1 MQKIKILVA
10 DDDKIVRVSL
20 KLLLERQGYQVVLA
34 ENQEGALDAVRS
46 EPLNLVITDMN
57 FTKNVT
63 GEEGLELLRKIKVLR
78 PGLPVILLT
87 AWGNIP
93 LAVEGIRLGAFDF
106 ETKPWDNQVLL
117 QRISTALS
125 LSEIPE
131 KPAEGEDTFDRCGI
145 IGESPQILDI
155 LEKAKRIAPTE
166 ASVLIT
172 GENGTGKELVAK
184 ALHVNSRRSK
194 RPFVKVNL
202 GGISSTLFE
211 SEMFG
216 SAKGAYT
223 GAVEHRAG
231 RFEAADTGTIFLD
244 EIGEL
249 DAASQVKMLR
259 VLQEH
264 TFERLGETK
273 PRKVDVRVISA
284 TNADLEKMVRER
296 TFREDLFYRIN
307 LITIHLPALRERPED
322 IPLLV
327 SHFANSINPKVK
339 FTDEAMDILKSLPYP
354 GNIRELRN
362 LVERIILLT
371 PTERIKGDDV
381 REQVGTIPDVTTY
394 GSMEKIERSVIEDAM
409 RKSGGNVTRAA
420 RLLGIT
426 RQTLYRRLRK
436 FEIDKDGP
444 KQEQ

>member
-1 MQKIKILVA
+1 MKILVV

-20 KLLLERQGYQVVLA
+20 RLLLERQGYDVALA
-34 ENQEGALDAVRS
+34 TNQEEALETVRTQQ
-46 EPLNLVITDMN
+46 LHLVISDMN
-57 FTKNVT
+57 FTKSVT
-63 GEEGLELLRKIKVLR
+63 GEEGLELLRKIKVLN
-78 PGLPVILLT
+78 PELPVILLT

-106 ETKPWDNQVLL
+106 VTKPWDNHILL
-117 QRISTALS
+117 QRIQTAIS
-125 LSEIPE
+125 LSEN
-131 KPAEGEDTFDRCGI
+131 ATHTDMDTADTFDRCGI
-145 IGESPQILDI
+145 IGASPKILDV
-155 LEKAKRIAPTE
+155 LEKVKRIAPTD

-184 ALHVNSRRSK
+184 ALHENSRRSR

-202 GGISSTLFE
+202 GGISSSLFE

-216 SAKGAYT
+216 SARGAYT
-223 GAVEHRAG
+223 GSVENRAG
-231 RFEAADTGTIFLD
+231 RFETADTGTIFLD
-244 EIGEL
+244 EIGDL

-284 TNADLEKMVRER
+284 TNADLEQMVRER

-307 LITIHLPALRERPED
+307 LITIHLPALRDRPED

-327 SHFANSINPKVK
+327 KHFAKSINPDVIFKQ
-339 FTDEAMDILKSLPYP
+339 DAMDLLKSLPYP

-362 LVERIILLT
+362 LVERIILLSPT
-371 PTERIKGDDV
+371 PQIKADDV
-381 REQVGTIPDVTTY
+381 REQVGIIPDITIE
-394 GSMEKIERSVIEDAM
+394 GSMDKIERKVIEDAM
-409 RKSGGNVTRAA
+409 RKCQGNVSRAA
-420 RLLGIT
+420 QLLGIT
-426 RQTLYRRLRK
+426 RQTLYRRLKK
-436 FEIDKDGP
+436 FDIDKYGSP
-444 KQEQ
+444 SE

>member
-1 MQKIKILVA
+1 MKILVV

-20 KLLLERQGYQVVLA
+20 RLLLERQGYDVALA
-34 ENQEGALDAVRS
+34 MNQEEALETVRTQQ
-46 EPLNLVITDMN
+46 LHLVISDMN
-57 FTKNVT
+57 FTKSVT
-63 GEEGLELLRKIKVLR
+63 GEEGLELLRKIKVLN
-78 PGLPVILLT
+78 PELPVILLT

-106 ETKPWDNQVLL
+106 VTKPWDNHILL
-117 QRISTALS
+117 QRIQTAIS
-125 LSEIPE
+125 LSENTTHTDMDT
-131 KPAEGEDTFDRCGI
+131 ADTFDRCGI
-145 IGESPQILDI
+145 IGASPKILDV
-155 LEKAKRIAPTE
+155 LEKVKRIAPTD

-184 ALHVNSRRSK
+184 ALHENSRRSR

-202 GGISSTLFE
+202 GGISSSLFE

-216 SAKGAYT
+216 SARGAYT
-223 GAVEHRAG
+223 GSVENRAG
-231 RFEAADTGTIFLD
+231 RFETADTGTIFLD
-244 EIGEL
+244 EIGDL

-284 TNADLEKMVRER
+284 TNADLEQMVRER

-307 LITIHLPALRERPED
+307 LITIHLPALRDRPED

-327 SHFANSINPKVK
+327 KHFAKSINPDVIFKQ
-339 FTDEAMDILKSLPYP
+339 DAMDLLKSLPYP

-362 LVERIILLT
+362 LVERIILLSPT
-371 PTERIKGDDV
+371 PQIKAEDV
-381 REQVGTIPDVTTY
+381 REQVGIIPDITIE
-394 GSMEKIERSVIEDAM
+394 GSMDKIERKVIEDAM
-409 RKSGGNVTRAA
+409 RKCQGNVSRAA
-420 RLLGIT
+420 QLLGIT
-426 RQTLYRRLRK
+426 RQTLYRRLKK
-436 FEIDKDGP
+436 FDIDKDGSP
-444 KQEQ
+444 SE

>member
-1 MQKIKILVA
+1 MKILVV

-20 KLLLERQGYQVVLA
+20 RLLLERQGYDVALA
-34 ENQEGALDAVRS
+34 MNQEEALETVRTQQ
-46 EPLNLVITDMN
+46 LHLVISDMN
-57 FTKNVT
+57 FTKSVT
-63 GEEGLELLRKIKVLR
+63 GEEGLELLRKIKVLN
-78 PGLPVILLT
+78 PELPVILLT

-106 ETKPWDNQVLL
+106 VTKPWDNHILL
-117 QRISTALS
+117 QRIQTAIS
-125 LSEIPE
+125 LSENTTHTDMDT
-131 KPAEGEDTFDRCGI
+131 ADTFDRCGI
-145 IGESPQILDI
+145 IGASPKILDV
-155 LEKAKRIAPTE
+155 LEKVKRIAPTD

-184 ALHVNSRRSK
+184 ALHENSRRSR

-202 GGISSTLFE
+202 GGISSSLFE

-216 SAKGAYT
+216 SARGAYT
-223 GAVEHRAG
+223 GSVENRAG
-231 RFEAADTGTIFLD
+231 RFETADTGTIFLD
-244 EIGEL
+244 EIGDL

-284 TNADLEKMVRER
+284 TNADLEQMVRER

-307 LITIHLPALRERPED
+307 LITIHLPALRDRPED

-327 SHFANSINPKVK
+327 KHFAKSINPDVIFKQ
-339 FTDEAMDILKSLPYP
+339 DAMDLLKSLPYP

-362 LVERIILLT
+362 LVERIILLSPT
-371 PTERIKGDDV
+371 PQIKADDV
-381 REQVGTIPDVTTY
+381 REQVGIIPDITIE
-394 GSMEKIERSVIEDAM
+394 GSMDKIERKVIEDAM
-409 RKSGGNVTRAA
+409 RKCQGNVSRAA
-420 RLLGIT
+420 QLLGIT
-426 RQTLYRRLRK
+426 RQTLYRRLKK
-436 FEIDKDGP
+436 FDIDKDGSP
-444 KQEQ
+444 SE

>member
-1 MQKIKILVA
+1 MKILVV

-20 KLLLERQGYQVVLA
+20 RLLLERQGYDVALA
-34 ENQEGALDAVRS
+34 TNQEEALETVRTQQ
-46 EPLNLVITDMN
+46 LHLVISDMN
-57 FTKNVT
+57 FTKSVT
-63 GEEGLELLRKIKVLR
+63 GEEGLELLRKIKVLN
-78 PGLPVILLT
+78 PELPLILLT

-106 ETKPWDNQVLL
+106 VTKPWDNHILL
-117 QRISTALS
+117 QRIQTAIS
-125 LSEIPE
+125 LSEN
-131 KPAEGEDTFDRCGI
+131 ATHTDMDTADTFDRCGI
-145 IGESPQILDI
+145 IGASPKILDV
-155 LEKAKRIAPTE
+155 LEKVKRIAPTD

-184 ALHVNSRRSK
+184 ALHENSRRSR

-202 GGISSTLFE
+202 GGISSSLFE

-216 SAKGAYT
+216 SARGAYT
-223 GAVEHRAG
+223 GSVENRAG
-231 RFEAADTGTIFLD
+231 RFETADTGTIFLD
-244 EIGEL
+244 EIGDL

-307 LITIHLPALRERPED
+307 LITIHLPALRDRPED

-327 SHFANSINPKVK
+327 KHFAKSINPDVIFKQ
-339 FTDEAMDILKSLPYP
+339 DAMDLLKSLPYP

-362 LVERIILLT
+362 LIERIILLSPT
-371 PTERIKGDDV
+371 PQITADDV
-381 REQVGTIPDVTTY
+381 REQVGIIPDITIE
-394 GSMEKIERSVIEDAM
+394 GSMDKIERKVIEDAM
-409 RKSGGNVTRAA
+409 RKCQGNVSRAA
-420 RLLGIT
+420 QLLGIT
-426 RQTLYRRLRK
+426 RQTLYRRLKK
-436 FEIDKDGP
+436 FDIDKDGSP
-444 KQEQ
+444 SE

>member
-1 MQKIKILVA
+1 MKILVV

-20 KLLLERQGYQVVLA
+20 RLLLERQGYDVALA
-34 ENQEGALDAVRS
+34 TNQEEALETVRTQQ
-46 EPLNLVITDMN
+46 LHLVISDMN
-57 FTKNVT
+57 FTKSVT
-63 GEEGLELLRKIKVLR
+63 GEEGLELLRKIKVLN
-78 PGLPVILLT
+78 PELPVILLT

-106 ETKPWDNQVLL
+106 VTKPWDNHILL
-117 QRISTALS
+117 QRIQTAIS
-125 LSEIPE
+125 LSENTTHTDMDT
-131 KPAEGEDTFDRCGI
+131 ADTFDRCGI
-145 IGESPQILDI
+145 IGASPKILDV
-155 LEKAKRIAPTE
+155 LEKVKRIAPTD

-184 ALHVNSRRSK
+184 ALHENSRRSR

-202 GGISSTLFE
+202 GGISSSLFE

-216 SAKGAYT
+216 SARGAYT
-223 GAVEHRAG
+223 GSVENRAG
-231 RFEAADTGTIFLD
+231 RFETADTGTIFLD
-244 EIGEL
+244 EIGDL

-307 LITIHLPALRERPED
+307 LITIHLPALRDRPED

-327 SHFANSINPKVK
+327 KHFAKSINPDVIFKQ
-339 FTDEAMDILKSLPYP
+339 DAMDLLKSLPYP

-362 LVERIILLT
+362 LVERIILLSPT
-371 PTERIKGDDV
+371 PQIKADDV
-381 REQVGTIPDVTTY
+381 REQVGIIPDITIE
-394 GSMEKIERSVIEDAM
+394 GSMDKIERKVIEDAM
-409 RKSGGNVTRAA
+409 RKCQGNVSRAA
-420 RLLGIT
+420 QLLGIT
-426 RQTLYRRLRK
+426 RQTLYRRLKK
-436 FEIDKDGP
+436 FDIDKDGSP
-444 KQEQ
+444 SE

>member
-1 MQKIKILVA
+1 MKILVV

-20 KLLLERQGYQVVLA
+20 KLLLERQGYQVALA
-34 ENQEGALDAVRS
+34 TNQQEALEAVRS
-46 EPLNLVITDMN
+46 QSLHLVISDMN

-63 GEEGLELLRKIKVLR
+63 GEEGLELLRKIKVLQ
-78 PGLPVILLT
+78 PDLPVILIT

-93 LAVEGIRLGAFDF
+93 LAVEGVRLGAFDF
-106 ETKPWDNQVLL
+106 VTKPWDNHLLL
-117 QRISTALS
+117 QRIQTAIS
-125 LSEIPE
+125 LLENTTQPE
-131 KPAEGEDTFDRCGI
+131 TDTTDKFDRCGI
-145 IGESPQILDI
+145 IGESPRILDI
-155 LEKAKRIAPTE
+155 LKKVKRIAPTD

-184 ALHVNSRRSK
+184 ALHENSRRSR

-202 GGISSTLFE
+202 GGISSSLFE

-216 SAKGAYT
+216 SVRGAYT
-223 GAVEHRAG
+223 GSVENRAG
-231 RFEAADTGTIFLD
+231 RFEAADSGTIFLD

-249 DAASQVKMLR
+249 DPASQVKMLR

-284 TNADLEKMVRER
+284 TNADLEHMVRER
-296 TFREDLFYRIN
+296 TFREDLYYRIN
-307 LITIHLPALRERPED
+307 LITIHLPALRERRED

-327 SHFANSINPKVK
+327 KHFAKGINPSVK
-339 FTDEAMDILKSLPYP
+339 FTDEAMNLLKSLPYP

-362 LVERIILLT
+362 LVERIILLST
-371 PTERIKGDDV
+371 TTLIKEDDV
-381 REQVGTIPDVTTY
+381 REQVGVIPDATVE
-394 GSMEKIERSVIEDAM
+394 GGMEKIEKKVIEDAM
-409 RKSGGNVTRAA
+409 RKCDGNVSRAA
-420 RLLGIT
+420 HLLGIT

-436 FEIDKDGP
+436 YGIDKDGN
-444 KQEQ
+444 QEK